1 MDKNYDIFKVI
12 THADGGDEYSKNAT
26 KYPSNEYCVGL
37 RGYGVD
43 CNDPATA
50 KMQFD
55 TMAKYHGNEGKNQYI
70 QFMMSFLKETAPDA
84 ETSMEIIDQVLDP
97 LKDEYAILIGN
108 HKKQT
113 LRSDYHGH
121 GFVGTTN
128 LETGKLLYPNNKL
141 NFAMAQRMADIIQK
155 PVELVIEKKNKK
167 KEPETN
173 DTPNEANTSN
183 AQENMTQCE
192 EDNSQNSYNKKK
204 KNDDFTRVFYPHNT
218 PKD

>member
-1 MDKNYDIFKVI
+1 MDKNIDILKVI
-12 THADGGDEYSKNAT
+12 THADGGEDYAENAT
-26 KYPSNEYCVGL
+26 KYPAKECCVGL

-55 TMAKYHGNEGKNQYI
+55 TMAKYHGNDGKNQFI
-70 QFMMSFLKETAPDA
+70 HFMMSFLKETAPDA
-84 ETSMEIIDQVLDP
+84 KTAMEITDKTIEP
-97 LKDEYAILIGN
+97 LKENHMILIGE
-108 HKKQT
+108 HEKHREK
-113 LRSDYHGH
+113 SDFHTH
-121 GFVGTTN
+121 NFVGTTD

-173 DTPNEANTSN
+173 DTPNEANSSN
-183 AQENMTQCE
+183 AQENMTQGE
-192 EDNSQNSYNKKK
+192 EENSQNSDNKKK
-204 KNDDFTRVFYPHNT
+204 KNEDFTRIFYPHNT